1 MAVSRRDRMI
11 HHAGTTVV
19 NAICSFHAEGA
30 ASCACSI
37 QPFWLGTLRRSGL
50 DRASRNTKPPG
61 LHHCWDVS
69 QPTSLPRPQCLK
81 NMNRSQAI
89 GYASRVLWSLRV
101 SRLAGSPC
109 VGQVSTELHATQNR
123 WVYVTAGTC
132 ASLRHLSRFVI
143 MEWLGY
149 PLIGEESHA

>member
-1 MAVSRRDRMI
+1 MPAVSN
-11 HHAGTTVV
+11 HSGWA
-19 NAICSFHAEGA
+19 
-30 ASCACSI
+30 
-37 QPFWLGTLRRSGL
+37 TLRRSGL

-123 WVYVTAGTC
+123 RGYVTAGTC
-132 ASLRHLSRFVI
+132 PSLRQVTSPCTPLQMKSPPRHAATRQHGT
-143 MEWLGY
+143 LGTS
-149 PLIGEESHA
+149 PISELRSFRIDSKHRAMN